1 MDPLSWFQQN
11 VNVPSWMKGPAP
23 SPGGAIVPKGG
34 ALVPT
39 PGGSVGPAVQSI
51 STNLNVPLSPLQ
63 QTNRLL
69 GGSLGA
75 ASIAGMAPG
84 STPLAGTDAEYNP
97 GPLLKATGQ
106 FPFIH
111 VRGSEENPERVQTKP
126 RGFAD
131 LRGSATP
138 GSAEPASS
146 NLGEGAAM
154 DAADRFR
161 PGAGYPAGVER
172 PADYPV
178 AAPRGDGSDPAPDG
192 SLAKGTNTGYKIDLG
207 IAEGLLGRIAER
219 NGSTSMGSI
228 ADINSFTSTALPT
241 TPQGDTQ
248 IDIDLTNVAIPD
260 TSDPQVVE
268 GISTPGLYGSSPVDT
283 ADNNRAISI
292 PGENPEGGPRNWMEP
307 GAKSW
312 SDARRA
318 AFLDPNNR
326 GYASVRAANAATGTF
341 RQGDKFFANDGGT
354 LREIGEDTYRTASQR
369 QLSPDELQA
378 GYKEEIQATLVPV
391 AQPDI
396 TSGIDVEAALT
407 PGIAVANSPQIQGIS
422 ETEFGM
428 NNNPPT
434 GDIDRDV
441 LKDNYYKNK

>member
-11 VNVPSWMKGPAP
+11 VKVPSWMKGPAP

-34 ALVPT
+34 SLVPS

-69 GGSLGA
+69 GGPLGA
-75 ASIAGMAPG
+75 ASIASMSPG

-97 GPLLKATGQ
+97 GPLLKATAQ

-111 VRGSEENPERVQTKP
+111 VRGSEENPERSQRPK
-126 RGFAD
+126 GFVD
-131 LRGSATP
+131 LRGSVTP
-138 GSAEPASS
+138 GSSEPASS

-154 DAADRFR
+154 DAAERFR

-172 PADYPV
+172 PADYPTV
-178 AAPRGDGSDPAPDG
+178 VPRGDGSDSAPDG
-192 SLAKGTNTGYKIDLG
+192 SGAKGTNTGYKIDLG
-207 IAEGLLGRIAER
+207 IAEGLLTRIGER
-219 NGSTSMGSI
+219 NNSQSMGKI

-241 TPQGDTQ
+241 TTQGAVQ
-248 IDIDLTNVAIPD
+248 QDIGLTGVALPD
-260 TSDPQVVE
+260 TSEPAVVE
-268 GISTPGLYGSSPVDT
+268 GISTPGLYGTSPVDT
-283 ADNNRAISI
+283 ADNNRSISV
-292 PGENPEGGPRNWMEP
+292 PGENPEGSARNWMEP

-326 GYASVRAANAATGTF
+326 GYAAVRAANEATGTF

-369 QLSPDELQA
+369 QLSPAELQA

-391 AQPDI
+391 AQPDM

-434 GDIDRDV
+434 GGIDREE
-441 LKDNYYKNK
+441 LKANYFK